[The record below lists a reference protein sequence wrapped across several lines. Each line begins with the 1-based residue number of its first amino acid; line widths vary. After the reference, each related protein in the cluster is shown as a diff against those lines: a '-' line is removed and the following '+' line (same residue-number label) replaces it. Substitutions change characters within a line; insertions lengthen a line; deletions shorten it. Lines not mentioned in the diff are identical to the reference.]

1 MKVVLI
7 NAPFDIP
14 KMFGFKRSTK
24 RLVYQQLGVG
34 YVAAGLENADHE
46 VVFIDSQALLLDM
59 EQTLQYLERESP
71 GAVGIPCFALGRL
84 IVYELVRQIQDRC
97 PGLPVILGG
106 PQITAFAAQV
116 FQECPELM
124 LAIRGEAD
132 YSMAVLV
139 SALEAGSSIDQVPG
153 IVRRDAT
160 SGEVFFGPPPDV
172 IHDLDAV
179 PFPARHIYQRDLYN
193 PMPFMMSQP
202 KMRTER
208 MITSRGCNWAK
219 CRFCYQSGSY
229 APHYR
234 RRSPEN
240 VIAELRLLV
249 EEYDAEFVFFTDDNF
264 LRDIKWIEH
273 FCDLYDREMFT
284 VKWNAFGRADVITA
298 AMLQR
303 VARSGCVHVSFGFES
318 GSQEML
324 DLLRKGTT
332 LEQNRR
338 AARWAREAGLEVAG
352 FMMFGLPRETP
363 EMAEQTIRFA
373 IELDVDYMMFAP
385 YHVLEG
391 TPLAEI
397 AMQEGRLME
406 HDNVKFLLPTY
417 VPDTYQSA
425 EQINNMV
432 RRAYWRFYFRP
443 RYIIRALWRARKPAV
458 FRNYL
463 NKLWIGLQII
473 LFKP

>member
-14 KMFGFKRSTK
+14 KMFGFKRRTK
-24 RLVYQQLGVG
+24 RLVYQQLGIG
-34 YVAAGLENADHE
+34 YIAAGLEKEGHQ
-46 VVFIDSQALLLDM
+46 VVFIDSQALQLDM
-59 EQTLQYLERESP
+59 DQTLSLLEQQSP
-71 GAVGIPCFALGRL
+71 DMVGIPCFALGRY
-84 IVYELVRQIQDRC
+84 IVYDLVNRIREQYPELPIV
-97 PGLPVILGG
+97 LGG
-106 PQITAFAAQV
+106 PQVTAFTEQIFA
-116 FQECPELM
+116 ECPNLEFALC
-124 LAIRGEAD
+124 GEAD
-132 YSMAVLV
+132 YSLA
-139 SALEAGSSIDQVPG
+139 ALATRIEAGAPMEDLPG
-153 IVRRDAT
+153 LVINRP
-160 SGEVFFGPPPDV
+160 SGKLHFGAPPET
-172 IHDLDAV
+172 ITDLDAL

-208 MITSRGCNWAK
+208 VITSRGCNWAK
-219 CRFCYQSGSY
+219 CRFCYQSGGY
-229 APHYR
+229 APRYR
-234 RRSPEN
+234 RRSAEN

-249 EEYDAEFVFFTDDNF
+249 DKYDAEFIFFTDDNF
-264 LRDIKWIEH
+264 LRDMKWISR
-273 FCDLYDREMFT
+273 FCDLFDQEGFSL
-284 VKWNAFGRADVITA
+284 KWNAFGRADVVTLP
-298 AMLQR
+298 MLQR
-303 VARSGCVHVSFGFES
+303 VRRSGCVHVSFGFES

-338 AARWAREAGLEVAG
+338 AAQWAREAGLEVAG

-397 AMQEGRLME
+397 ALQEGRMME

-417 VPDTYQSA
+417 VPNTYQSA
-425 EQINNMV
+425 EQVNNMV
-432 RRAYWRFYFRP
+432 RNAYWRFYFRP

>member
-7 NAPFDIP
+7 NAPYDIP
-14 KMFGFKRSTK
+14 KMFGFKQRNK
-24 RLVYQQLGVG
+24 RLVYQQLGIG
-34 YVAAGLENADHE
+34 YIAAGLEQSGHQ
-46 VVFIDSQALLLDM
+46 VVFIDSQALQLDIA
-59 EQTLQYLERESP
+59 QTLSLLEQESP
-71 GAVGIPCFALGRL
+71 GLVGIPCFALGRF
-84 IVYELVRQIQDRC
+84 IAYELVKVIRERYPD
-97 PGLPVILGG
+97 LPVVLGG
-106 PQITAFAAQV
+106 PQVTAFTEQI
-116 FQECPELM
+116 FKECPELEFA
-124 LAIRGEAD
+124 LCGEAD
-132 YSMAVLV
+132 YSLAELATRIETGVD
-139 SALEAGSSIDQVPG
+139 LEDLPG
-153 IVRRDAT
+153 LVRRDAE
-160 SGEVFFGPPPDV
+160 GNLLFGPPPA
-172 IHDLDAV
+172 IIMDLNAL
-179 PFPARHIYQRDLYN
+179 PFPARHVYERGLYN

-202 KMRTER
+202 NMRTER
-208 MITSRGCNWAK
+208 VITSRGCNWAK
-219 CRFCYQSGSY
+219 CRFCYQSGAY
-229 APHYR
+229 APRYR

-249 EEYDAEFVFFTDDNF
+249 NDHDAEFVFITDDNF
-264 LRDIKWIEH
+264 LRDEKWIGR
-273 FCDLYDREMFT
+273 FCDLYDQEGFSL
-284 VKWNAFGRADVITA
+284 KWNAFGRADTVTQ

-303 VARSGCVHVSFGFES
+303 VSRSGCVHVSFGFES

-324 DLLRKGTT
+324 DLLRKGTR
-332 LEQNRR
+332 LEQSKQ
-338 AARWAREAGLEVAG
+338 AARWAREAGIEVAG

-391 TPLAEI
+391 TPLAEL

-417 VPDTYQSA
+417 VPDTYESA

-432 RRAYWRFYFRP
+432 RKAYIRFYFRP
-443 RYIIRALWRARKPAV
+443 RYMARALWRARKPGV
-458 FRNYL
+458 FRNYA